1 MKKTAILPES
11 AYRISVLL
19 AIHNRKHMT
28 IESLIC
34 LSAQTIISESS
45 NKPEIKPF
53 IFDDGCTD
61 GSAEAVRELCPY
73 ARIIRGDGSHFWCK
87 GMNVAWNEAAKG
99 DPDYYLLLN
108 DDTMMMPDALE
119 RLLKIAPTP
128 ESPIIAVGAIIDPV
142 TRVKTYGGTTLNELK
157 KASPDSEPVEC
168 ALFNANCV
176 LIPREVYRRVG
187 MFYHGYTHAMGD
199 TDYGRS
205 ARRRGIK
212 IYQTSH
218 PVGTCENN
226 PVAGTWR
233 DRSLKRIERFRKLNS
248 IKGLPYREWWTF
260 CRRNYGLGAPRYF
273 LSPTIR
279 ILMGR

>member
-1 MKKTAILPES
+1 MPFSIAALM
-11 AYRISVLL
+11 
-19 AIHNRKHMT
+19 AIHNRKVMT
-28 IESLIC
+28 IESLKC
-34 LSAQTIISESS
+34 LYSQLIGTAEGSKYEVH
-45 NKPEIKPF
+45 PF

-61 GSAEAVRELCPY
+61 GSADAVRELWPH
-73 ARIIRGDGSHFWCK
+73 ARVLPGDGSYFWCK
-87 GMNVAWNEAAKG
+87 GMNVAWTEAAKG

-119 RLLKIAPTP
+119 RLLNIAPTP
-128 ESPIIAVGAIIDPV
+128 ESHIIAVGAIVDPV
-142 TRVKTYGGTTLNELK
+142 TRTKTYGGSALHKHK
-157 KASPDSEPVEC
+157 KAPEGSEPLEC

-199 TDYGRS
+199 TDYGRT

-212 IYQTSH
+212 IYETSH

-248 IKGLPYREWWTF
+248 IKGLPYREWWAF
-260 CRRNYGLGAPRYF
+260 CRRNYGLAAPRYF

-279 ILMGR
+279 ILLGK

>member
-1 MKKTAILPES
+1 MLYSIAALM
-11 AYRISVLL
+11 
-19 AIHNRKHMT
+19 AIHNRRFMT
-28 IESLIC
+28 IESLKC
-34 LSAQTIISESS
+34 LSSQSIRTDEGS
-45 NKPEIKPF
+45 KYKVHPF

-61 GSAEAVRELCPY
+61 GSAQAVSELWPDG
-73 ARIIRGDGSHFWCK
+73 RVLTGDGSYFWCK
-87 GMNVAWNEAAKG
+87 GMNVAWTEAAKG

-119 RLLKIAPTP
+119 RLLSIAPTP
-128 ESPIIAVGAIIDPV
+128 ESPIIAVGAIVDPV
-142 TRVKTYGGTTLNELK
+142 TRAKTYGGTPLNEPK
-157 KASPDSEPVEC
+157 RAPAGSEPVEC
-168 ALFNANCV
+168 SLFNANCV

-212 IYQTSH
+212 IYETSH

-226 PVAGTWR
+226 PVTGTWR

-248 IKGLPYREWWTF
+248 IKGLPYREWWAF

>member
-1 MKKTAILPES
+1 MRLNITKMHHIA
-11 AYRISVLL
+11 AVL
-19 AIHNRKHMT
+19 AIHNRKLMT
-28 IESLIC
+28 IEALKC

-45 NKPEIKPF
+45 KKHEIKPF

-61 GSAEAVRELCPY
+61 GSAEAVRELWPD
-73 ARIIRGDGSHFWCK
+73 ARVLPGDGSYFWCK
-87 GMNVAWNEAAKG
+87 GMNVAWAEAAKG

-119 RLLKIAPTP
+119 RLLDIAPTP
-128 ESPIIAVGAIIDPV
+128 DSPIIAVGAIVDPV
-142 TRVKTYGGTTLNELK
+142 TRAKTYGGTPLYELK
-157 KASPDSEPVEC
+157 KARTDSEPVEC
-168 ALFNANCV
+168 SLFNANCV
-176 LIPREVYRRVG
+176 LIPREVYRVVG

-205 ARRRGIK
+205 ARRSGIK
-212 IYQTSH
+212 IYETSH

-248 IKGLPYREWWTF
+248 IKGLPYGEWWAF
-260 CRRNYGLGAPRYF
+260 CRRYYGLGAPRYF

-279 ILMGR
+279 ILLGR